1 MNGNKVIKDNFS
13 KKVDKNLK
21 FSDESEAYNQ
31 FRSNAHF
38 TPHPGLFICNIY
50 ISLFIILLLAYNQ
63 FRSNAHFTPHPGKS
77 KKIIFDMCF
86 TLIFEA
92 SFIPSSK

>member
-1 MNGNKVIKDNFS
+1 MQTIHKIYKFIFFYRNKPIVNGNKVIKDNFS

-38 TPHPGLFICNIY
+38 TPHPGQKLFV
-50 ISLFIILLLAYNQ
+50 L
-63 FRSNAHFTPHPGKS
+63 
-77 KKIIFDMCF
+77 
-86 TLIFEA
+86 
-92 SFIPSSK
+92 